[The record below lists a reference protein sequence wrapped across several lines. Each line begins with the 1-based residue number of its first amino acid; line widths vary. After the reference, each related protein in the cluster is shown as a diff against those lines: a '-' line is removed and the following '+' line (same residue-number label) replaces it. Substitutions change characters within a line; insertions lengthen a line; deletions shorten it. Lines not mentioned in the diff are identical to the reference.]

1 MISLSV
7 VIPCLNEEES
17 LEFCLK
23 KIKKIFLKKKFKFTE
38 IIVVDNGSTDNSLK
52 IAKKYK
58 ARIINE
64 KTRGYGSALKTG
76 INASR
81 GEYVCFADA
90 DDSYNFLELPKFIKK
105 ANEGFDL
112 IQGCR
117 FPSGGG
123 TIKKG
128 AMPFSHKYFGNP
140 FLSLIARIF
149 FKIKFN
155 DIYCGFRMF
164 KKKTYKK
171 NFYFSNGM
179 EFAVENLIKLDQSSS
194 KSCEIPITLH
204 RDKRIKNQS
213 HLKTFSDG
221 FKTLKFILTCGNQSI
236 LLIFGFLIV
245 FCFSGKL
252 VFSNSLSTFDN
263 VFIFGLSTLFLIQI
277 IFFFF
282 FSNLISEYLG
292 FKKNNNINKIYKY
305 INFNYSFVIALF
317 LFIFF
322 VLIYIFDSFKILNFD
337 SSQLNLYLTLI
348 LISFQI
354 LVNILIVSV
363 IEFFKK
369 K

>member
-17 LEFCLK
+17 LEFCLR
-23 KIKKIFLKKKFKFTE
+23 KIKKIFLKKKIKFSE
-38 IIVVDNGSTDNSLK
+38 IIVVDNGSTDDSLK

-58 ARIINE
+58 ARIINQ
-64 KTRGYGSALKTG
+64 KIRGYGSALKAG

-105 ANEGFDL
+105 ANQGYEL

-128 AMPFSHKYFGNP
+128 AMPFSHQYFGNP

-164 KKKTYKK
+164 KKTTYKK

-236 LLIFGFLIV
+236 LLVLGFLILFYV
-245 FCFSGKL
+245 AGKL
-252 VFSNSLSTFDN
+252 VFFNSSSSFDN
-263 VFIFGLSTLFLIQI
+263 VLIFGLSTLFLIQI

-292 FKKNNNINKIYKY
+292 FKKDNIINRIYKY
-305 INFNYSFVIALF
+305 INFNYSFIIALSF
-317 LFIFF
+317 LIIFI
-322 VLIYIFDSFKILNFD
+322 LIYIADSLKILSLNF
-337 SSQLNLYLTLI
+337 SFLNLFLLLI
-348 LISFQI
+348 LILFQI
-354 LVNILIVSV
+354 LINILIVSV